1 MKRKKVLLAEDDLD
15 DQKLFYDFLNHRTDI
30 HLLPIVEDGVEL
42 FHTLNTIPYD
52 DALPQIIVLD
62 HNMPKRNGFQTLELL
77 KATPRYQHIPV
88 MIYSTYIDQQLT
100 EASYKKGAST
110 VMTKPI
116 TKEDYHKMIEIFLS
130 FIPRSI

>member
-15 DQKLFYDFLNHRTDI
+15 DQQLFYDFLNHRTDI
-30 HLLPIVEDGVEL
+30 HLLPMVENGVEL
-42 FHTLNTIPYD
+42 FHTLNMIAYD
-52 DALPQIIVLD
+52 DGLPQIIVLD

-77 KATPRYQHIPV
+77 KATPRFQHIPV

-100 EASYKKGAST
+100 DACYKKGAST

-116 TKEDYHKMIEIFLS
+116 TKEDYNKMVEAFLS
-130 FIPRSI
+130 FIS